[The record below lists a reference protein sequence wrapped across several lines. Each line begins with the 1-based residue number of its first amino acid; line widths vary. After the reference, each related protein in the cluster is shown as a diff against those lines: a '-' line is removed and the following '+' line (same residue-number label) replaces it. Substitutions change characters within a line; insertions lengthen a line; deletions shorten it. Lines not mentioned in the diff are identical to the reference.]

1 MSNFIGMVFATL
13 KKEGIDTSKMDTSE
27 AIAKYNEIQGNGGGS
42 SAKGEE
48 TPKAE
53 QKSET
58 KGKETAEKETIEKDS
73 ADATV
78 SKKETVKEEPKK
90 VDASELYDES
100 RKDKYGNPMLSKKYH
115 DIAKQAGQ
123 EYIDSMTKY
132 YSMDK
137 LIQSNVFPGYLC
149 DKICDGLN
157 EATNDIPDITTTEL
171 EEIVSELTGYNFN
184 YDEYET
190 GRGGYTTYFSKKQST
205 PGTAEKM
212 STAMGV
218 SPDEAKAFVSGKGS
232 LTKGGYEGVSNV
244 NSAPTFEYKANTGYE
259 KGAKFTNPAGVEFEV
274 VSTSTNKHGVEY
286 VKLKDA
292 SGEFE
297 IEKAQLD
304 RLGWLTQFKV

>member
-27 AIAKYNEIQGNGGGS
+27 AIAKYNEIQGGSGGS

-48 TPKAE
+48 TPKTE
-53 QKSET
+53 QKT
-58 KGKETAEKETIEKDS
+58 AGTGKETAEKGTTEKDS
-73 ADATV
+73 AVATV
-78 SKKETVKEEPKK
+78 SKKETVEEAPKK

-132 YSMDK
+132 NSLDK

-157 EATNDIPDITTTEL
+157 EATNDIPDITITEL

-184 YDEYET
+184 YNEYET
-190 GRGGYTTYFSKKQST
+190 GRGGYTTYFSKKQSA

-218 SPDEAKAFVSGKGS
+218 SPDDVG
-232 LTKGGYEGVSNV
+232 NV
-244 NSAPTFEYKANTGYE
+244 TSAPKVENKSNTGYE

>member
-27 AIAKYNEIQGNGGGS
+27 AIAKYNEIQGGGGGS
-42 SAKGEE
+42 STKGEE
-48 TPKAE
+48 TPKTE
-53 QKSET
+53 QKTAET
-58 KGKETAEKETIEKDS
+58 GKETAEKGTTEKDS

-78 SKKETVKEEPKK
+78 SKKETVEETGAISQDKQR
-90 VDASELYDES
+90 D
-100 RKDKYGNPMLSKKYH
+100 DKYTTGNPDNISKQSNIANIGNDLQNYKGLGSADLVLPGGKFVQIRPQKDGSFLVRTSNGQKYVSSVE
-115 DIAKQAGQ
+115 DAKQEAVNAYGGGSSQ
-123 EYIDSMTKY
+123 
-132 YSMDK
+132 
-137 LIQSNVFPGYLC
+137 PG
-149 DKICDGLN
+149 
-157 EATNDIPDITTTEL
+157 ATN
-171 EEIVSELTGYNFN
+171 
-184 YDEYET
+184 
-190 GRGGYTTYFSKKQST
+190 
-205 PGTAEKM
+205 TAEKM
-212 STAMGV
+212 STAMGI

-232 LTKGGYEGVSNV
+232 LSKGGYEGVSNV
-244 NSAPTFEYKANTGYE
+244 KSAPTFEYKSNTGYE

>member
-27 AIAKYNEIQGNGGGS
+27 AIAKYNEIQGSGGGS
-42 SAKGEE
+42 STKGEE
-48 TPKAE
+48 TPKTE
-53 QKSET
+53 QKTAET
-58 KGKETAEKETIEKDS
+58 GKETAEKGTTEKDS

-78 SKKETVKEEPKK
+78 SKKETVEETG
-90 VDASELYDES
+90 AISQ
-100 RKDKYGNPMLSKKYH
+100 DKQRDDRYTTGNPDNISKQSNIANIGNDLQNYKGSGSADLVLPGGKFVQIRPQKDGSFLVRTSNGQKYVSSVE
-115 DIAKQAGQ
+115 DAKQEAITAYGGG
-123 EYIDSMTKY
+123 SSK
-132 YSMDK
+132 
-137 LIQSNVFPGYLC
+137 PG
-149 DKICDGLN
+149 
-157 EATNDIPDITTTEL
+157 ATT
-171 EEIVSELTGYNFN
+171 
-184 YDEYET
+184 
-190 GRGGYTTYFSKKQST
+190 
-205 PGTAEKM
+205 TAEKM
-212 STAMGV
+212 SSAMGV

-232 LTKGGYEGVSNV
+232 LTKGSYEGVSNV

>member
-27 AIAKYNEIQGNGGGS
+27 AIAKYNEIQGGGGGS
-42 SAKGEE
+42 STKGEE
-48 TPKAE
+48 TPKTE
-53 QKSET
+53 QKTAET
-58 KGKETAEKETIEKDS
+58 GKETAEKGTTEKDS

-78 SKKETVKEEPKK
+78 SKKETVEETGAISQDKQR
-90 VDASELYDES
+90 D
-100 RKDKYGNPMLSKKYH
+100 DKYTTGNPDNISKQSNIANIGNDLQNYKGSGSADLVLPGGKFVQIRPQKDGSFLVRTSNGQKYVSSVE
-115 DIAKQAGQ
+115 DAKQEAVNAYGGG
-123 EYIDSMTKY
+123 S
-132 YSMDK
+132 S
-137 LIQSNVFPGYLC
+137 QSG
-149 DKICDGLN
+149 
-157 EATNDIPDITTTEL
+157 ATN
-171 EEIVSELTGYNFN
+171 
-184 YDEYET
+184 
-190 GRGGYTTYFSKKQST
+190 
-205 PGTAEKM
+205 TAEKM
-212 STAMGV
+212 STAMGI

-232 LTKGGYEGVSNV
+232 LSKGGYEGVSNV
-244 NSAPTFEYKANTGYE
+244 KSAPTFEYKSNTGYE